1 MKVLLAI
8 DDSESSQL
16 AARMV
21 IEQARAKETEV
32 LVLTVLRPPDLL
44 VSREMAGYDATLE
57 MIWQQ
62 QGEAAKK
69 LVGSVA
75 GKVRKTG
82 AIASWMLKLGE
93 PPTKILEVAEKWHAD
108 LIVMGSPRQ
117 EKQDGYWT
125 GGIPETIAR
134 RAHCSVEIVRGQQ
147 KETPAM
153 V

>member
-8 DDSESSQL
+8 DDSESSEL

-21 IEQARAKETEV
+21 IQQARAKETEV

-44 VSREMAGYDATLE
+44 VAREMAGYDATLK
-57 MIWQQ
+57 MTWQQ

-75 GKVRKTG
+75 AKVRRTG
-82 AIASWMLKLGE
+82 ATASWMLKLGE

-108 LIVMGSPRQ
+108 LIVMGSAQQAKQ
-117 EKQDGYWT
+117 EGYWT
-125 GGIPETIAR
+125 RGIPGTIAR
-134 RAHCSVEIVRGQQ
+134 RARCSVEIVRGPQ